1 MPQNKQVLEYQDVN
15 VQNKYVG
22 VHRRGKDRES
32 IFTELFYD
40 NMWVSFRKLS
50 FIDLLV
56 SLTHLNHKIVA

>member
-15 VQNKYVG
+15 MENKYVG
-22 VHRRGKDRES
+22 VHRRGKDGES
-32 IFTELFYD
+32 IFTEFFYD
-40 NMWVSFRKLS
+40 DMWVPFRKLS